1 MNIPT
6 RLTATYRTL
15 CTTLVALLA
24 CTMSATAQSPAD
36 SAWLA
41 GDVDRAGEL
50 YAQRLAADSTDELAL
65 HRVALMHAWDARYEE
80 SLELFDLLVSLA
92 PDNAEALLDRAK
104 VTAWRGDIPEAIRE
118 VERVLEMRPSYMPA
132 LAARARYEAWSGDLS
147 SAISMQDELL
157 QQLPG
162 DRDAWIS
169 QATYLVW
176 DDRLQEAVAIYDSL
190 LRTDSADRQ
199 SRLGLAQALAW
210 SGQLDSASRLY
221 VGMLEQDREDIE
233 ALMGYARVAAWGG
246 QLKEAEE
253 RWRRAV
259 KVDPDNGATHAG
271 LGQTLRWQ
279 GREAAAQDALT
290 RATQLAPG
298 NREAADE
305 LVELRRGFAPRAG
318 TRLVFVSDSDDNETL
333 TLETR
338 GSWHP
343 AASLLLEAQAYA
355 RDARIDDGTQLQRA
369 SGGLLLG
376 ATIELEPGW
385 DVKGSLG
392 ASLAD
397 GTGSTTAVLGAT
409 VTTPGRNS
417 VVGSLGVSRTPLDES
432 ALLIDNGVVVEQV
445 SVGARAQIGRVWRVD
460 GSVSV
465 ARFEGTTSNRRFA
478 GTAYAVR
485 TLSSS
490 WSLGLFTRAF
500 GFQKNL
506 QDGYFDPDLYWIG
519 ELTGQWKRS
528 VGNWRFSV
536 DAAPGVQHVGSG
548 GATSATVRAAG
559 RVAVGL
565 GPGREIGLDAR
576 YSASGLSSF
585 SSGGSDYEYV
595 SVGVAGSWAFD

>member
-1 MNIPT
+1 MNTST
-6 RLTATYRTL
+6 RPMTIHRTL
-15 CTTLVALLA
+15 SSALVALLA
-24 CTMSATAQSPAD
+24 CAMSATAQSPAD

-41 GDVDRAGEL
+41 GDVDLAGQL
-50 YAQRLAADSTDELAL
+50 YAERLAADSTDELAL

-80 SLELFDLLVSLA
+80 SLELFELLVSLA
-92 PDNAEALLDRAK
+92 PNNAEALLDRAK
-104 VTAWRGDIPEAIRE
+104 VIAWRGDIPEAIRE

-157 QQLPG
+157 QQMPG

-190 LRTDSADRQ
+190 LRTDPADRQ
-199 SRLGLAQALAW
+199 SRLGLAMALAW
-210 SGQLDSASRLY
+210 SGQLDPASRLY
-221 VGMLEQDREDIE
+221 VGMLERDPEDIE
-233 ALMGYARVAAWGG
+233 ALMGHARVAAWGG
-246 QLKEAEE
+246 HLKEAEE
-253 RWRRAV
+253 RWRQAV
-259 KVDPDNGATHAG
+259 EVTPDNGAAHAG

-290 RATQLAPG
+290 HANRLSPG

-318 TRLVFVSDSDDNETL
+318 TRLLFVSDSDDNETL
-333 TLETR
+333 TVETR

-343 AASLLLEAQAYA
+343 AASLLLEARAYA
-355 RDARIDDGTQLQRA
+355 RDARIDGATQLQRA
-369 SGGLLLG
+369 SGGLILG
-376 ATIELEPGW
+376 ATVELEPGW
-385 DVKGSLG
+385 DLKGSLG
-392 ASLAD
+392 ASVAD
-397 GTGSTTAVLGAT
+397 GTGSTTALLGAT

-417 VVGSLGVSRTPLDES
+417 VVGSLGVSRTALDES
-432 ALLIDNGVVVEQV
+432 ALLIENGVVVEQV
-445 SVGARAQIGRVWRVD
+445 SVGARARVGRLWRID
-460 GSVSV
+460 GSASV

-478 GTAYAVR
+478 GTAYVVR
-485 TLSSS
+485 TLSSA
-490 WSLGLFTRAF
+490 WSVGLFTRAF
-500 GFQKNL
+500 GFQKDL

-519 ELTGQWKRS
+519 EVTGQWKRS

-536 DAAPGVQHVGSG
+536 DAAPGLQQVSSG
-548 GATSATVRAAG
+548 GETSATVRVAG

-576 YSASGLSSF
+576 YSASGLSSL
-585 SSGGSDYEYV
+585 SSGGSDYEYI